1 MRKEQTNREKEE
13 LARNLYNVDCTLA
26 DLREYWLKRPHLR
39 LGQIVSNS
47 WRIHPDYKRN
57 PEPEINDIYYLTD
70 GKFREGLLELIE
82 NESKDQR
89 SSEG

>member
-1 MRKEQTNREKEE
+1 MRNEQTKRQKEE
-13 LARNLYNVDCTLA
+13 FARNLEYVESTLA
-26 DLREYWLKRPHLR
+26 DLREYWLARPHLR

-82 NESKDQR
+82 NESKDSR
-89 SSEG
+89 TVKE